1 MRLLNYKKY
10 SPTKFEYIDEK
21 YKLSHIVKRFYN
33 GREMIVE
40 AVKNKIFPLYCK
52 KRFED
57 NDGDKNVRDE
67 NGLIDYKKVNRLISL
82 KKKEIKIRKHFQ
94 VQNLSTVF
102 KKLLKLKGKKKKTI
116 FN

>member
-1 MRLLNYKKY
+1 
-10 SPTKFEYIDEK
+10 
-21 YKLSHIVKRFYN
+21 
-33 GREMIVE
+33 MIVE
-40 AVKNKIFPLYCK
+40 AVNYEIFPLYCE

-67 NGLIDYKKVNRLISL
+67 NGLTDYKKVNRLISL

-102 KKLLKLKGKKKKTI
+102 KKLLKLKGKKKKNNI
-116 FN
+116 QVSLIKSGLRA